1 MFCGCCLNCALA
13 WENKLVVKEAE
24 EVLLGAAY
32 VLKVLK
38 WLFIHILKGYKLNYV
53 THVMWVVKCE
63 IMCCLIWNQ
72 YFDHIQVNHSI
83 LVVNNGL
90 LFLCPINPWVWLNK
104 LSVKLAQLLLGARLG
119 WEMTLYGYYHFKKN
133 MTERWGFW
141 WEVHRLNKRYC
152 SVHWFGFI
160 RPGF

>member
-104 LSVKLAQLLLGARLG
+104 LSVKLAQFAVGSSAWVRNDPLWLLSFQEEHDR
-119 WEMTLYGYYHFKKN
+119 TLRILMRG
-133 MTERWGFW
+133 TQT
-141 WEVHRLNKRYC
+141 
-152 SVHWFGFI
+152 
-160 RPGF
+160 